1 MLDIL
6 AAEAVPPPRP
16 ATVVRMQI
24 QTVDRPQPS
33 QRDGQPKLC
42 VPPMTLAG
50 DSYRTKARRELLA
63 KDRNK

>member
-1 MLDIL
+1 MLDIV
-6 AAEAVPPPRP
+6 AAEAVLPPRP

-42 VPPMTLAG
+42 VPPMTTQGDSHRLQQALAG
-50 DSYRTKARRELLA
+50 KGVKALT
-63 KDRNK
+63 